1 MLLRMTRKRKII
13 LGILIAIVVL
23 IGGGVAAFSLR
34 PEPKPETTIVSR
46 ATVVNDIDFTGRLQA
61 DQIADLGFEGSGTL
75 QSLSVK
81 VGDAVVA
88 GQVLAT
94 QETSIA
100 SLELAKARADRLSAN
115 DAAQTE
121 LNTAI
126 SAQQATQAVQAR
138 FVESAR
144 QAVRNAKIEYDQA
157 KVVWDKT
164 VRENGDSSVTQSRYA
179 LVQSALS
186 TYRAAQAALKLAEK
200 EAVKANDAADG
211 AVTASQVALQNIKQ
225 VAGGLSSLAASEQLA
240 SVRLAKQ
247 ILRAPFAG
255 VITDAPLTVGELAV
269 GGEAVLTIQ
278 TIDQIEVVA
287 QVPETDVASLAV
299 GLPVTVSLDAYPD
312 EQWSGNIASISPAA
326 EIIEGVPT
334 YEVTVSLGAAD
345 ARLRPGLSATV
356 TVRVNEKP
364 NVIAI
369 PRRAVVTS
377 NGKKVVRI
385 PKDDGS
391 IEERE
396 VKTGLQGSAG
406 TIEIIEGLAEGE
418 TIIARQP

>member
-1 MLLRMTRKRKII
+1 M
-13 LGILIAIVVL
+13 LGILVAIVVL

-46 ATVVNDIDFTGRLQA
+46 ATVVSDIDFTGRLRA
-61 DQIADLGFEGSGTL
+61 DQAAELGFEGSGTL
-75 QSLSVK
+75 QSLSVA
-81 VGDAVVA
+81 VGDAVTA

-94 QETSIA
+94 QETSVA
-100 SLELAKARADRLSAN
+100 SLELAKARADRLSAQA
-115 DAAQTE
+115 AAQTE
-121 LNTAI
+121 L
-126 SAQQATQAVQAR
+126 SAAVSTQQATKAVQAR
-138 FVESAR
+138 LLESAR
-144 QAVRNAKIEYDQA
+144 QTVRNAKIEYDQA
-157 KVVWDKT
+157 KLVWDKT
-164 VRENGDSSVTQSRYA
+164 VRESGDSSLTQSRYSV
-179 LVQSALS
+179 VQSALS

-200 EAVKANDAADG
+200 EAVKANDAATG
-211 AVTASQVALQNIKQ
+211 AVTTSQVALQNIKQ

-247 ILRAPFAG
+247 ILRAPFDG
-255 VITDAPLTVGELAV
+255 VITDVPLTVGELAV

-287 QVPETDVASLAV
+287 QVPETDVASLSA
-299 GLPVTVSLDAYPD
+299 GLPVTVTLDAYPND
-312 EQWSGNIASISPAA
+312 EWSGNIAAISPAA

-345 ARLRPGLSATV
+345 ARLRPGLSVTV
-356 TVRVNEKP
+356 TVRVSEKP
-364 NVIAI
+364 NVLAI
-369 PRRAVVTS
+369 PRRAVVTID
-377 NGKKVVRI
+377 GKKVVRI

-406 TIEIIEGLAEGE
+406 TIEIIEGLREGE
-418 TIIARQP
+418 TIIVRQP